1 MEYYCTECFETETS
15 QWRFNGGPDRL
26 CNRCGLRKARQESRG
41 LSMWLKFLLFVWT
54 IFCCGVGMAVTAFGI
69 NNWDKIKE
77 TAEKMTTEPW
87 HIINALTLSDTGLL
101 VIFVF
106 YLFII
111 IKFI

>member
-1 MEYYCTECFETETS
+1 
-15 QWRFNGGPDRL
+15 
-26 CNRCGLRKARQESRG
+26 
-41 LSMWLKFLLFVWT
+41 
-54 IFCCGVGMAVTAFGI
+54 MAVTAFGI